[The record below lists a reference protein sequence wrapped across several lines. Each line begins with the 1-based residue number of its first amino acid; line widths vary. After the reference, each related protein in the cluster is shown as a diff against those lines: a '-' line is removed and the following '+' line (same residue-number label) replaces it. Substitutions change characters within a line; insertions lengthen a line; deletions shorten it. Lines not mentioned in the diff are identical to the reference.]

1 MLIPHQYKQY
11 EWIAFLDLD
20 VLISNNAPSIFDFV
34 DDTKAFAASTIE
46 EDRGL
51 RIVPSDLAWNHWPLF
66 GGLL

>member
-34 DDTKAFAASTIE
+34 DDTKAFAASTI
-46 EDRGL
+46 
-51 RIVPSDLAWNHWPLF
+51 
-66 GGLL
+66 